1 MKKSKK
7 AALIVSAA
15 LIVLGGVLYA
25 GAAAF
30 TGFDFSVLET
40 ASLTRKEYEVNG
52 SFKDISIDA
61 KDCAV
66 RLRYSEDGKCRVV
79 CGENENITHTVE
91 VKDNTLNITRN
102 DSRKWYMMIGISL
115 KQYDITVYLP
125 EKMYGS
131 LLFESGSGDISVPED
146 FGFSSGDI
154 RTGSGNVAVSAVFDG
169 NFSVETSS
177 GDVKI
182 KKLSADVIDI
192 NTVSGEID
200 VSEVTAAQTVNI
212 ESASGDTGLSEANA
226 KNISAQSSSG
236 GIKFDGV
243 KAAGEI
249 RAESRSGDISLDKS
263 DADSLYIKTNSG
275 DVSGS
280 LLSPKIY
287 NAETGSGTVK
297 LPRSEEGGTCDI
309 VTGSGDIDF
318 E

>member
-52 SFKDISIDA
+52 SFNDISIDA
-61 KDCAV
+61 KDCSV
-66 RLRYSEDGKCRVV
+66 QFRYSDDGKCRIV

-102 DSRKWYMMIGISL
+102 DSRKWYMMIGVSL

-125 EKMYGS
+125 EKMYGA

-177 GDVKI
+177 GDIKI
-182 KKLSADVIDI
+182 KNLSADVIDI

-200 VSEVTAAQTVNI
+200 ISEVTAAQAINI
-212 ESASGDTGLSEANA
+212 KSSSGDTELSEANA
-226 KNISAQSSSG
+226 KDISVQSSSG
-236 GIKFDGV
+236 EIKFYGV
-243 KAAGEI
+243 KAGGEI
-249 RAESRSGDISLDKS
+249 RAESRSGDVSLDKS

-280 LLSPKIY
+280 LLTPKIY
-287 NAETGSGTVK
+287 NAETGSGNVK

>member
-30 TGFDFSVLET
+30 TGFDFPAFET
-40 ASLTRKEYEVNG
+40 SSLTRKEYEINE
-52 SFKDISIDA
+52 SFNDISIDA
-61 KDCAV
+61 KDCSV
-66 RLRYSEDGKCRVV
+66 QLRYSDDGKCRIV

-102 DSRKWYMMIGISL
+102 DSRKWYMMIGVSL

-125 EKMYGS
+125 EKMYGA

-146 FGFSSGDI
+146 FGFSSADI
-154 RTGSGNVAVSAVFDG
+154 LTGSGSVDISAGFDG
-169 NFSVETSS
+169 GFSVKTSS
-177 GDVKI
+177 GDIKI
-182 KKLSADVIDI
+182 KNLSADVIDI

-200 VSEVTAAQTVNI
+200 ISEVTAAQAINI
-212 ESASGDTGLSEANA
+212 KSSSGDTELSEANA
-226 KNISAQSSSG
+226 KDISVQSSSG
-236 GIKFDGV
+236 EIKFYGV
-243 KAAGEI
+243 KAGGEI
-249 RAESRSGDISLDKS
+249 RAESRSGDVSLDKS

-280 LLSPKIY
+280 LLTPKIY
-287 NAETGSGTVK
+287 NAETGSGNVK

>member
-40 ASLTRKEYEVNG
+40 ASLTRKEYEVNE
-52 SFKDISIDA
+52 SFNDISIDA
-61 KDCAV
+61 KDCSV
-66 RLRYSEDGKCRVV
+66 QFRYSDDGKCRIV

-91 VKDNTLNITRN
+91 VKDNVLNITRN

-125 EKMYGS
+125 EKTYGA

-249 RAESRSGDISLDKS
+249 RAESRSGDVSLDKS
-263 DADSLYIKTNSG
+263 DADSIYIKTNSG

-280 LLSPKIY
+280 LLTPKIY

-318 E
+318 D

>member
-7 AALIVSAA
+7 AALIVSAV

-30 TGFDFSVLET
+30 TGFDFTVFET
-40 ASLTRKEYEVNG
+40 SSLTRKEYEVNE
-52 SFKDISIDA
+52 SFNDISIDA
-61 KDCAV
+61 KDCSV
-66 RLRYSEDGKCRVV
+66 QLRYSDDGKCRIV

-102 DSRKWYMMIGISL
+102 DSRKWYMMIGVSL

-125 EKMYGS
+125 EKMYGA

-146 FGFSSGDI
+146 FGFSSADI
-154 RTGSGNVAVSAVFDG
+154 LTGSGSVDISAGFDG
-169 NFSVETSS
+169 GFSVKTSS
-177 GDVKI
+177 GDIKI
-182 KKLSADVIDI
+182 KNLSADVIDI

-200 VSEVTAAQTVNI
+200 ISEVTAAQAINI
-212 ESASGDTGLSEANA
+212 KSSSGDTELSEANA
-226 KNISAQSSSG
+226 KDISVQSSSG
-236 GIKFDGV
+236 EIKFYGV
-243 KAAGEI
+243 KAGGEI
-249 RAESRSGDISLDKS
+249 RAESRSGDVSLDKS

-280 LLSPKIY
+280 LLTPKIY

-318 E
+318 D

>member
-40 ASLTRKEYEVNG
+40 ASLTRKEYEVNE
-52 SFKDISIDA
+52 SFNDISIDA
-61 KDCAV
+61 KDCSV
-66 RLRYSEDGKCRVV
+66 QFRYSDDGKCRIV

-125 EKMYGS
+125 EKTYGA

-249 RAESRSGDISLDKS
+249 RAESRSGDVSLDKS
-263 DADSLYIKTNSG
+263 DADSIYIKTNSG

-280 LLSPKIY
+280 LLTPKIY

-318 E
+318 D

>member
-30 TGFDFSVLET
+30 TGFDFSALET
-40 ASLTRKEYEVNG
+40 ASLTRKEYEINE
-52 SFKDISIDA
+52 SFNDISIDA
-61 KDCAV
+61 KDCSV
-66 RLRYSEDGKCRVV
+66 QLRYSDDGKCRIV

-125 EKMYGS
+125 EKTYGA

-249 RAESRSGDISLDKS
+249 RAESRSGDVSLDKS
-263 DADSLYIKTNSG
+263 DADSIYIKTNSG

-280 LLSPKIY
+280 LLTPKIY

-318 E
+318 D

>member
-7 AALIVSAA
+7 AALIVSAV

-40 ASLTRKEYEVNG
+40 ASLTRKEYEVNE
-52 SFKDISIDA
+52 SFNDISIDA
-61 KDCAV
+61 KDCSV
-66 RLRYSEDGKCRVV
+66 QFRYSDDGKCRIV

-91 VKDNTLNITRN
+91 VKDNTLNIRRN

-125 EKMYGS
+125 EKTYGA

-154 RTGSGNVAVSAVFDG
+154 RTGSGNVDISAGFDG
-169 NFSVETSS
+169 GFSVKTSS
-177 GDVKI
+177 GDIKI
-182 KKLSADVIDI
+182 KNLSADVIDI

-200 VSEVTAAQTVNI
+200 ISEVTAAQAINI
-212 ESASGDTGLSEANA
+212 KSSSGDTELSEANA
-226 KNISAQSSSG
+226 KDISVQSSSG
-236 GIKFDGV
+236 EIKFYGV
-243 KAAGEI
+243 KAGGEI
-249 RAESRSGDISLDKS
+249 RAESRSGDVSLDKS
-263 DADSLYIKTNSG
+263 DADSIYIKTNSG

-280 LLSPKIY
+280 LLTPKIY
-287 NAETGSGTVK
+287 NAETGSGNVK

>member
-7 AALIVSAA
+7 AALIVSAV

-30 TGFDFSVLET
+30 TGFDFTVFET
-40 ASLTRKEYEVNG
+40 SSLTRKEYEVNE
-52 SFKDISIDA
+52 SFNDISIDA
-61 KDCAV
+61 KDCSV
-66 RLRYSEDGKCRVV
+66 QLRYSDDGKCRIV

-102 DSRKWYMMIGISL
+102 DSRKWYMMIGVSL

-125 EKMYGS
+125 EKMYGA

-146 FGFSSGDI
+146 FGFSSADI
-154 RTGSGNVAVSAVFDG
+154 LTGSGSVDISAGFDG
-169 NFSVETSS
+169 GFSVKTSS
-177 GDVKI
+177 GDIKI
-182 KKLSADVIDI
+182 KNLSADVIDI

-200 VSEVTAAQTVNI
+200 ISEVTAAQAINI
-212 ESASGDTGLSEANA
+212 KSSSGDTELSEANA
-226 KNISAQSSSG
+226 KDISVQSSSG
-236 GIKFDGV
+236 EIKFYGV
-243 KAAGEI
+243 KAGGEI
-249 RAESRSGDISLDKS
+249 RAESRSGDVSLDKS

-280 LLSPKIY
+280 LLTPKIY
-287 NAETGSGTVK
+287 NAETGSGNVK

-318 E
+318 D

>member
-7 AALIVSAA
+7 AALIVSAV

-30 TGFDFSVLET
+30 TGFDFSVFEKS
-40 ASLTRKEYEVNG
+40 SLTRKEYEINE
-52 SFKDISIDA
+52 SFNDISIDA
-61 KDCAV
+61 KDCSV
-66 RLRYSEDGKCRVV
+66 QLRYSDDGKCRIV

-102 DSRKWYMMIGISL
+102 DSRKWYMMIGVSL

-125 EKMYGS
+125 EKMYGA

-177 GDVKI
+177 GDIKI
-182 KKLSADVIDI
+182 KNLSADVIDI

-200 VSEVTAAQTVNI
+200 ISEVTAAQAINI
-212 ESASGDTGLSEANA
+212 KSSSGDTELSEANA
-226 KNISAQSSSG
+226 KDISVQSSSG
-236 GIKFDGV
+236 EIKFYGV
-243 KAAGEI
+243 KAGGEI
-249 RAESRSGDISLDKS
+249 RAESRSGDVSLDKS

-280 LLSPKIY
+280 LLTPKIY
-287 NAETGSGTVK
+287 NAETGSGNVK

>member
-40 ASLTRKEYEVNG
+40 ASLTRKEYEVNE
-52 SFKDISIDA
+52 SFNDISIDA
-61 KDCAV
+61 KDCSV
-66 RLRYSEDGKCRVV
+66 PFRYSDDGKCRIV

-91 VKDNTLNITRN
+91 VKDNVLNITRN

-125 EKMYGS
+125 EKTYGA

-249 RAESRSGDISLDKS
+249 RAESRSGDVSLDKS
-263 DADSLYIKTNSG
+263 DADSIYIKTNSG

-280 LLSPKIY
+280 LLTPKIY

-318 E
+318 D